1 MLGPVVS
8 VSKQT
13 PMHRAEQAMTS
24 FFLLRRLR
32 LVGTGVPSHR
42 PRVLHF
48 LAGMLLAAV
57 AEFATHGCGVQSGSP
72 PDLIVLKV
80 TDLGTLP
87 TNPDIL
93 GRDGGY
99 SAVFQGY
106 STWLYGDTF
115 LAKPNAE
122 DFTLIS
128 DSWSDT
134 TDLKC
139 AGWHYGLSGTP
150 GFNWC
155 AHDDPP
161 RDVGRTDF
169 QCSSQQQQLPG
180 TAMRRQMGA
189 LARIDPC
196 RSHLRPCADFLHV
209 GLCAAGSFN
218 FQAIG
223 NSVATWQSFQD
234 QPQRHR

>member
-99 SAVFQGY
+99 SAVFQGD

-134 TDLKC
+134 TDLNARDGITGFQERLDSTGAPTMILPETSAEQTFNAAHNSNNC
-139 AGWHYGLSGTP
+139 QEQPCGARWALWPASILVDPTSGHALI
-150 GFNWC
+150 FYMLVY
-155 AHDDPP
+155 A
-161 RDVGRTDF
+161 
-169 QCSSQQQQLPG
+169 LP
-180 TAMRRQMGA
+180 
-189 LARIDPC
+189 
-196 RSHLRPCADFLHV
+196 
-209 GLCAAGSFN
+209 AAS
-218 FQAIG
+218 I
-223 NSVATWQSFQD
+223 SK
-234 QPQRHR
+234 P